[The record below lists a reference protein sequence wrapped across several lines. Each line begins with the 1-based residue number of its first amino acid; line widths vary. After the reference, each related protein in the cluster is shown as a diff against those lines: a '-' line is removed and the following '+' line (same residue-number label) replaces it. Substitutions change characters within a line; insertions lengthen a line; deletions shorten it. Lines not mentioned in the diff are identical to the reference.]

1 MRARDGVM
9 SDSIVLVLS
18 FKHCDSIRFLLLQA
32 ARAALAEVEVSI
44 ARQREVSGAHVK
56 LNDVYALLCHLSPLP
71 GP

>member
-1 MRARDGVM
+1 M

-44 ARQREVSGAHVK
+44 ARQREVSHVHEK
-56 LNDVYALLCHLSPLP
+56 LLVGELLLSLLP
-71 GP
+71 GT